1 MALNY
6 RFAFDEVRSL
16 AFGSI
21 GAAYAAIGAQTTDA
35 GRLFMIQNL
44 TDQTLMFSLDG
55 TTDHFPLP
63 ANGFLLIDLD
73 ANKTIQGGK
82 LELMARTTFY
92 VRHIGVAPTL
102 GTVYVSLGIG
112 R

>member
-6 RFAFDEVRSL
+6 RFAFDDLRSL
-16 AFGSI
+16 AFGGI
-21 GAAYAAIGAQTTDA
+21 GAAYAAIGARTDVV
-35 GRLFMIQNL
+35 GRLFMVQNL

-82 LELMARTTFY
+82 LELMAGATFY
-92 VRHIGVAPTL
+92 VRHIGVAPTI
-102 GTVYVSLGIG
+102 GTVYVSLGFG